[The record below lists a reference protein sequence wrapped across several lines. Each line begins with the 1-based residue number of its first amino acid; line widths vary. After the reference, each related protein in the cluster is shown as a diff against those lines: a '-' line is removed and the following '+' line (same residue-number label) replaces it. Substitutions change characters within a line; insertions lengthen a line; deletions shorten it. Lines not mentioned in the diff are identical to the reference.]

1 MNDKDILEFIKA
13 FKDFMKHSD
22 VEEYYHEGRQAYLKY
37 ENNAKEIVQNEIE
50 KKASELNV
58 SVDYYLQEFV

>member
-22 VEEYYHEGRQAYLKY
+22 VEEYYHEGRRAYLEY
-37 ENNAKEIVQNEIE
+37 ENSAKQIIQNEIE
-50 KKASELNV
+50 QKAAKLNV
-58 SVDYYLQEFV
+58 STEYYLQEFV